1 MRHRTTLVL
10 GLVWGLAWL
19 LLSGGSPGSRFDGLS
34 GDSVRFA
41 TLELVAVDN
50 LIFPLK
56 VVLLPEAL
64 GLDLA
69 VWTVGFLLW
78 PFSGQVWPG
87 AALAA
92 ALSGHPFLASVVVI
106 VFSGLGGVGLALGL
120 LRVVEWFRHMP
131 SRS

>member
-78 PFSGQVWPG
+78 PFSGQVWPC

-92 ALSGHPFLASVVVI
+92 ALSAQLW
-106 VFSGLGGVGLALGL
+106 
-120 LRVVEWFRHMP
+120 E
-131 SRS
+131 